1 MSLETVIVYAGVFAI
16 GWVVGRT
23 MRPKKEVSTRTL
35 GGGGNQPP
43 KVP

>member
-1 MSLETVIVYAGVFAI
+1 MSLETIIIGIGVFVI
-16 GWVVGRT
+16 GWLVGRM